1 MSKNQIEEMARDQI
15 NGMVKVL
22 EATCDES
29 ETCICNCDLCKANA
43 LYNAGYRKQIE
54 SEWQVTVLVDTPT
67 MFKTGAPHCKNCKGT
82 SRHRTAFCPHCGAL
96 MKGAEQ

>member
-1 MSKNQIEEMARDQI
+1 MSDKKQIEEMTKLLNRCAAECEE
-15 NGMVKVL
+15 G
-22 EATCDES
+22 
-29 ETCICNCDLCKANA
+29 CICSEKEHAEA

-67 MFKTGAPHCKNCKGT
+67 MFRTGAPHCKNCKGT

-96 MKGAEQ
+96 MKGCKE